1 MSSCQ
6 WSVLEGLQEAKEE
19 LEQEEQLLCV
29 GLEGA
34 CCPAAPGKGSGPT
47 SAPNSVLNRP
57 GGLLLVAVGC
67 KASVIPSPCP
77 AGTIPGSGQQAG
89 GSLGAWVTLDLSRV
103 CDQRQDCAWG
113 HSRGATCLRSGP
125 AWAGGEP
132 KGLSNPSASV
142 GQGRG
147 VLHFELRLR
156 VVAVSQSPLYVKG
169 RSSLYTRVIRAP
181 LGLQF
186 PLEHLLFLYVPFASH
201 TAFLFSLQPPSFKAL
216 SRSPM
221 SDAWECKAQDPFAS
235 SEEQDEVPHQVTVT
249 DTDTDTGSQC
259 QCPEEEPNGAPQKR
273 TGTQNGMQDS
283 GGGGMGV
290 KKKRKKKDL
299 GEQEGGEKASVEVKP
314 KRRREPKEP
323 KEPKKAKE
331 PKKPK
336 EPKQR
341 EVAKKPRKPREPKA
355 PKEPKDKKSG
365 SEPAPRTRP
374 KKSRWV
380 VV

>member
-1 MSSCQ
+1 MH
-6 WSVLEGLQEAKEE
+6 
-19 LEQEEQLLCV
+19 
-29 GLEGA
+29 
-34 CCPAAPGKGSGPT
+34 
-47 SAPNSVLNRP
+47 
-57 GGLLLVAVGC
+57 GLLWVSAEWGVEC
-67 KASVIPSPCP
+67 VIKGRNVLGGTAEGP
-77 AGTIPGSGQQAG
+77 ADS
-89 GSLGAWVTLDLSRV
+89 TLDLCGLV
-103 CDQRQDCAWG
+103 
-113 HSRGATCLRSGP
+113 GP
-125 AWAGGEP
+125 FS
-132 KGLSNPSASV
+132 KGLSNLSV
-142 GQGRG
+142 SIGHGRG
-147 VLHFELRLR
+147 VLPFELHLC
-156 VVAVSQSPLYVKG
+156 VVAISHSPQYVKG
-169 RSSLYTRVIRAP
+169 CCLCCTWVMRAS

-186 PLEHLLFLYVPFASH
+186 PLERLLFLYVAFASH
-201 TAFLFSLQPPSFKAL
+201 AAFLFSLQPPSLKVL
-216 SRSPM
+216 SHSPM

-235 SEEQDEVPHQVTVT
+235 SEEQDEVPHQVMMTAM
-249 DTDTDTGSQC
+249 DTGGQC
-259 QCPEEEPNGAPQKR
+259 QCPEEEPDGAPQKR
-273 TGTQNGMQDS
+273 TSTQNGMQDS
-283 GGGGMGV
+283 GGGGTGV

-299 GEQEGGEKASVEVKP
+299 GEQEGGEKAAVEVKP